1 MIGYNRKKRKAW
13 YADRKREREEGLMAA
28 IENEKAGLPLSD
40 FQALIM
46 EEERT
51 RFEEAEERA
60 RKKRERWQFLNF
72 RSWLVSGLKSDEEQI
87 DQRAVEGDAPS
98 TGIETMEIRSQ
109 ETPEPEPTEPEPTEP
124 EPTGRSGGV
133 LAAVEDARRVGEKQL
148 EAEGAQGGALDR
160 MAARAA
166 ELGKGKGWWGWGSGK
181 E

>member
-1 MIGYNRKKRKAW
+1 MIGYNRKKRKVW
-13 YADRKREREEGLMAA
+13 YADRKREREEGLLAA
-28 IENEKAGLPLSD
+28 IENEKAGLPLSE

-51 RFEEAEERA
+51 RFDQAEERA
-60 RKKRERWQFLNF
+60 RKKRERWQWLNV

-87 DQRAVEGDAPS
+87 DQRAVEGDAQS
-98 TGIETMEIRSQ
+98 TATETAEQ
-109 ETPEPEPTEPEPTEP
+109 ETFEPEPTES
-124 EPTGRSGGV
+124 EPTGSAGGV

-148 EAEGAQGGALDR
+148 EAEGAEGGALDR